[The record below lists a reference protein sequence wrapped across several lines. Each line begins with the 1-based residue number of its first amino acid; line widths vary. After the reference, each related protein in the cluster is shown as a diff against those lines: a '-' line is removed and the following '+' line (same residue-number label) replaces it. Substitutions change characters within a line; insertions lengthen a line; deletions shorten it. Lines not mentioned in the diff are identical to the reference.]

1 MPVFKRNHDQMATAS
16 QEFRTRRHAPSHEHK
31 IANSDSNTYATL
43 FSIDC
48 LQVHEHRGALRITYP
63 MAHGIVESWSDME
76 RVWSHVYDRDNLNV
90 PPEEHPVLLTEA
102 PLNPYKNRQK
112 CAEVSLAL
120 LIRHRQLSC

>member
-1 MPVFKRNHDQMATAS
+1 
-16 QEFRTRRHAPSHEHK
+16 
-31 IANSDSNTYATL
+31 
-43 FSIDC
+43 
-48 LQVHEHRGALRITYP
+48 

-112 CAEVSLAL
+112 CAEVSLV
-120 LIRHRQLSC
+120 LSNSTC